1 MRCLEK
7 DDADKVQAE
16 LYDESTGRHF
26 GGETTAD
33 KVLRVGYY
41 WITLFKYAHAY
52 ARTCQVFQ
60 VNAGKERI
68 PAFPSHLVIVENL
81 FEQWGLDIVGEINP
95 NYSKLHKYILTTTD
109 YFTRW
114 TEAIYLKIVNDNE
127 VIQFLQRNTITRYGV
142 PNSFFI
148 TLHISLL

>member
-1 MRCLEK
+1 M
-7 DDADKVQAE
+7 
-16 LYDESTGRHF
+16 
-26 GGETTAD
+26 TAH
-33 KVLRVGYY
+33 KVLRITYY
-41 WITLFKYAHAY
+41 WPTLFKDAHVY
-52 ARTCQVFQ
+52 ARKCKVFQ

-114 TEAIYLKIVNDNE
+114 TDTIPLKNVNDNKI
-127 VIQFLQRNTITRYGV
+127 IQFLEHNIITKFGV
-142 PNSFFI
+142 PNSLVFYNA
-148 TLHISLL
+148 TYSLL